1 MRFNVRHTVNTL
13 ARTDLEF
20 PLGGHDFCIDT
31 GDLDTSKQTS
41 LVVSLDDI
49 SAVDLARSY
58 TTVVWSLWPWETLLG
73 PAIRSAVKTK
83 EGVFLLEAKPWL
95 LLGIGLHEAGAVMTV
110 VELVGGAIVVPT
122 LAKHENVVAATEG
135 IGVDFDRSEVDV

>member
-1 MRFNVRHTVNTL
+1 M
-13 ARTDLEF
+13 EF
-20 PLGGHDFCIDT
+20 PLGRHDFCIDT
-31 GDLDTSKQTS
+31 RDLDTSVQTS
-41 LVVSLDDI
+41 LVVSLNDI

-58 TTVVWSLWPWETLLG
+58 TAVIWSLRAWETLLG

-83 EGVFLLEAKPWL
+83 EGVFLLETKPWL

-110 VELVGGAIVVPT
+110 IELVGGAIVVPT
-122 LAKHENVVAATEG
+122 LAEHENVVAATEG

>member
-1 MRFNVRHTVNTL
+1 MRFDVGHTVDTL

-20 PLGGHDFCIDT
+20 PLGGHDFCVDP
-31 GDLDTSKQTS
+31 GDLDTSVQTS

-49 SAVDLARSY
+49 STVDLASSY
-58 TTVVWSLWPWETLLG
+58 TAVVWSLRSWETLLG

-83 EGVFLLEAKPWL
+83 EGVFLLETKPWL
-95 LLGIGLHEAGAVMTV
+95 LLGIGLHETGAVMTV

-122 LAKHENVVAATEG
+122 LAEYENVIAATEG

>member
-1 MRFNVRHTVNTL
+1 MRQDFRHTINTL

-20 PLGGHDFCIDT
+20 PLGGHDFSIDT
-31 GDLDTSKQTS
+31 RDLDTSVQTS

-49 SAVDLARSY
+49 SAVDLAGSY
-58 TTVVWSLWPWETLLG
+58 TTVVRSLRPRETLLG
-73 PAIRSAVKTK
+73 PAIRSAVKTE
-83 EGVFLLEAKPWL
+83 EGVFLLETKPWL
-95 LLGIGLHEAGAVMTV
+95 LLGVGLHEAGAVMSV

-122 LAKHENVVAATEG
+122 LAEHENVIAATEW

>member
-1 MRFNVRHTVNTL
+1 MRFDVRHTVNTL
-13 ARTDLEF
+13 TRTDLEF

-31 GDLDTSKQTS
+31 GDLDTSEQTS

-58 TTVVWSLWPWETLLG
+58 TTVVWSLRPWKTLLG

-83 EGVFLLEAKPWL
+83 EGVFLLETKPWL

-110 VELVGGAIVVPT
+110 IELVGGAIVVPT
-122 LAKHENVVAATEG
+122 LAEHENVVAATEG

>member
-1 MRFNVRHTVNTL
+1 MRSDVRHTVDTL

-20 PLGGHDFCIDT
+20 PLGRHDFCIDT
-31 GDLDTSKQTS
+31 GDLDTSVQTS
-41 LVVSLDDI
+41 LVVSLNDI

-83 EGVFLLEAKPWL
+83 EGVFLLETKPWL
-95 LLGIGLHEAGAVMTV
+95 LLGIGLHEAGAVV
-110 VELVGGAIVVPT
+110 SVIEFVGGAIVVPT
-122 LAKHENVVAATEG
+122 LTEHEDVIAATEW

>member
-1 MRFNVRHTVNTL
+1 MRFNVRHTVDTL

-31 GDLDTSKQTS
+31 RNIDTSVQTS

-58 TTVVWSLWPWETLLG
+58 TTVVWSLRAWETLLG

-83 EGVFLLEAKPWL
+83 EGVFLLQTKPWL
-95 LLGIGLHEAGAVMTV
+95 LLGIGLHKPSAVMTV
-110 VELVGGAIVVPT
+110 VELVGCAIVVPT
-122 LAKHENVVAATEG
+122 LAEHEDVIAATEG
-135 IGVDFDRSEVDV
+135 IGEDFDWSEVDV

>member
-1 MRFNVRHTVNTL
+1 MRFDVRHTVDTL

-31 GDLDTSKQTS
+31 RNLDTSVQTS

-49 SAVDLARSY
+49 SAVDLASSY
-58 TTVVWSLWPWETLLG
+58 TTVVWSLRAWETLLG
-73 PAIRSAVKTK
+73 PAIRSAIKTK
-83 EGVFLLEAKPWL
+83 EGVFLLKAKPWL

-110 VELVGGAIVVPT
+110 IELVGGAIVVPT
-122 LAKHENVVAATEG
+122 LAENENVIAATERIG
-135 IGVDFDRSEVDV
+135 IDLNRSEVDV